1 MRSMGPTQIRGVR
14 RVIGSFMGPRKA
26 VTYGIYQEIRQEALL
41 EIDRALHNADNPALL
56 EVLLDTNN
64 EIEISASG
72 AAR

>member
-1 MRSMGPTQIRGVR
+1 
-14 RVIGSFMGPRKA
+14 MGPRKA